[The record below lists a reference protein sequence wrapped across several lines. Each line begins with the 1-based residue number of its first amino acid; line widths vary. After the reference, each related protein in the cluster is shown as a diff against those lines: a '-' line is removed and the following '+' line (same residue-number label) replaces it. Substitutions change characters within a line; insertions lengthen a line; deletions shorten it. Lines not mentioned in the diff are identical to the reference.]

1 MFALAMFAVAFR
13 SGESSSKQ
21 LLLVNLIVI
30 CSDPSADVR
39 ILGHVRGRSPHPTQ
53 SCD

>member
-1 MFALAMFAVAFR
+1 M
-13 SGESSSKQ
+13 KQ
-21 LLLVNLIVI
+21 LLLVGLIVI
-30 CSDPSADVR
+30 CSEPSADVK